1 MNFIDKIRVAF
12 ANKRANKS
20 RVEREEAIVVTEG
33 ISSINECYNTLKDNL
48 LFMCDD
54 GKNKV
59 IQVESSYTGE
69 GKTTTTCNLAVSLS
83 FNKKKV
89 VILDLDFRKP
99 RVHRLFKIKN
109 ENGLVDYISDK
120 ISLEDAI
127 KKTDY
132 EGLDIITR
140 GSPIYNPS
148 FLLSS
153 ERFKKLIEDL
163 REKYDFIILDS
174 PPILQ
179 LSDYIHISKVSDG
192 VLFVVSY
199 AKTSRAQA
207 REASALLRKDNINVI
222 GAVMTFV
229 DKKDPYSTY
238 YGSYRTRY
246 GYDQV
251 DEVSS
256 SKTSKGKAKKE

>member
-1 MNFIDKIRVAF
+1 MNFIDKIRFTF
-12 ANKRANKS
+12 ANKRAKKRKFN
-20 RVEREEAIVVTEG
+20 REEAIVVTEG
-33 ISSINECYNTLKDNL
+33 VSSINECYNTLKDNL

-59 IQVESSYTGE
+59 IQVESSYTAE

-89 VILDLDFRKP
+89 VVVDLDFRKP
-99 RVHRLFKIKN
+99 RVHRLFKVKN
-109 ENGLVDYISDK
+109 ENGLVDFVSDK
-120 ISLEDAI
+120 ITLDDAI
-127 KKTDY
+127 KNTEY

-163 REKYDFIILDS
+163 RAKYDFVLLDS
-174 PPILQ
+174 PPVLQ

-199 AKTSRAQA
+199 GKTSRTQA
-207 REASALLRKDNINVI
+207 REAAALLKKDNINVI

-251 DEVSS
+251 DDFTD
-256 SKTSKGKAKKE
+256 SKAAKK